1 MTSTNDDSLP
11 AWTSYVVAVLVGVVV
26 TVAVQYL
33 GGGGTKTLKT
43 ADATPT
49 GATTAANAAGSSKKK
64 KKRNNKKKGETA
76 STTAAKSPSGQT
88 QPAAAATSAKA
99 KASDANT
106 KAPPATKSPPT
117 TNAGNNTST
126 QPETTGTNGGAQQPS
141 KKPKKKKAKNTG
153 ATNGGANNDNNGKSK
168 KVQPPAAPA
177 PAPFPVAAA
186 PAPAPAAPQWESLP
200 KEEEEVWA
208 SVPKKANRK
217 RNKAGAKPKDAA
229 AAAAP
234 KGPASETITV
244 DAKKIGII
252 IGPKGTTMQALQA
265 ATGCKLDVNAP
276 PKDAAK
282 PTATATVVITASTDA
297 GVTSDFGL
305 AKAAIR
311 ELERNGYAKILQGED
326 FSENSISVHPKHLA
340 EIVGSGGKTIKAI
353 QTELD
358 VKVKIPPTD
367 WKPNTPQVGKTP
379 PSVNIGLAGSKDNVK
394 QAKQVIQA
402 IVKDHCHPITHPGLV
417 SEQTHVPPEFFH
429 CVIGRGGSEIKHIKG
444 NYQVEV
450 YMPGNDSDSENV
462 IVVGK
467 RASVDKAIAHIQ
479 KLIDLDSE
487 QRAQK
492 YSDEGGLGGEWA
504 GDQMDDLDGW

>member
-1 MTSTNDDSLP
+1 
-11 AWTSYVVAVLVGVVV
+11 
-26 TVAVQYL
+26 
-33 GGGGTKTLKT
+33 
-43 ADATPT
+43 
-49 GATTAANAAGSSKKK
+49 
-64 KKRNNKKKGETA
+64 
-76 STTAAKSPSGQT
+76 
-88 QPAAAATSAKA
+88 
-99 KASDANT
+99 
-106 KAPPATKSPPT
+106 
-117 TNAGNNTST
+117 
-126 QPETTGTNGGAQQPS
+126 
-141 KKPKKKKAKNTG
+141 
-153 ATNGGANNDNNGKSK
+153 
-168 KVQPPAAPA
+168 
-177 PAPFPVAAA
+177 
-186 PAPAPAAPQWESLP
+186 
-200 KEEEEVWA
+200 VWA
-208 SVPKKANRK
+208 SVSTKTNRK
-217 RNKAGAKPKDAA
+217 RNKAGAKPTEATA
-229 AAAAP
+229 VAAAP

-252 IGPKGTTMQALQA
+252 IGPKGSTMQALQA

-282 PTATATVVITASTDA
+282 PSSTATVVITASTDA

-326 FSENSISVHPKHLA
+326 FAENSISVHPRYLS
-340 EIVGSGGKTIKAI
+340 EIVGAGGKTIKAI

-379 PSVNIGLAGSKDNVK
+379 PSVRIGIAGSNDNVK

-417 SEQTHVPPEFFH
+417 SEQTYVAPEFFH

-467 RASVDKAIAHIQ
+467 QTNVDRAIGHIQ

-492 YSDEGGLGGEWA
+492 YSDDDIGGGGGWG
-504 GDQMDDLDGW
+504 GDVADDLDGW